1 MSLHTDSNGLN
12 KSNVTD
18 NQALQIIKRHRQSSV
33 TDNLESQNIFKM
45 LMHCDVL
52 REPVAN
58 KIKYLSK

>member
-45 LMHCDVL
+45 LIYCDVL